1 MKINGKEYGLE
12 FNVQAH
18 EEVAKLCPGQDI
30 ARMEELYNHGS
41 NRSLQADIAI
51 AIALNRGYEDHRHF
65 EDPDYVQDYLTEE
78 DFRFLPF
85 YMITE
90 VEKEITRVMAEGS
103 GQTVEAEPVKSS
115 TKNGKGAKE

>member
-1 MKINGKEYGLE
+1 MKINGTDYGLE

-30 ARMEELYNHGS
+30 ARLEELYNRGS
-41 NRSLQADIAI
+41 AESLRADIAI
-51 AIALNRGYEDHRHF
+51 ACALSRGYEDHRHF
-65 EDPDYVQDYLTEE
+65 EDPDYVQNYLTEE

-90 VEKEITRVMAEGS
+90 IEKEITRVMAEGS

-115 TKNGKGAKE
+115 SKNEKKARE